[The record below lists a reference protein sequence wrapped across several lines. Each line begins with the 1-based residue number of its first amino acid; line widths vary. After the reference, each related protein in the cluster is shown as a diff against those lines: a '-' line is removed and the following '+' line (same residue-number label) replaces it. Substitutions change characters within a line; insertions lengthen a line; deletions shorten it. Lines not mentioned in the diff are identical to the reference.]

1 MKSYSLTE
9 GNIGK
14 TLVRF
19 ALPFMLANAL
29 QLLYGAVDLFVVG
42 HYATTADVSAV
53 SIGSQMM
60 ALISYLIIGFSTGA
74 TVLLGQYKG
83 AGDDFGM
90 ARVTGTSILLF
101 GIFAVLLTI
110 PLLLLAPSVTTAM
123 HTPLEAVAAAE
134 QYMIICFWGI
144 VFITGYNVVSGILRG
159 MGDSKSP
166 LLFVGI
172 ACIINIA
179 LDFLLVAGFQMGAK
193 GAAAATITA
202 QGGSFLFALY
212 FLKRKGLGFSFGRE
226 YLKME
231 KDCTMRLLQLGIPL
245 ALQSVLVSASFLI
258 ITATINTMGVVAS
271 AAVGVVEKLIGLLML
286 PSSSIS
292 SAVAAMSAQNIGA
305 GKKERARKCMWIG
318 IAISLGIAVAA
329 SGIGWFRGEWLT
341 RFFTGD
347 GAVIEAAA
355 RYLKTY
361 GLDCMLVAF
370 VFIMNGYF
378 TGAGHTMF
386 TMMHSLVTTFAIRV
400 PVTVAVGRM
409 ADTTLEAMGCAAP
422 LSSLGSLIFCLLYL
436 RRLDR
441 KKEVF
446 PK

>member
-60 ALISYLIIGFSTGA
+60 AVISYLIIGFSTGA

-83 AGDDFGM
+83 AGDDSGM

-101 GIFAVLLTI
+101 GIFAVLLTV

-123 HTPLEAVAAAE
+123 QTPVEAVAAAE

-144 VFITGYNVVSGILRG
+144 IFITGYNVVSGILRG
-159 MGDSKSP
+159 LGDSKSP

-179 LDFLLVAGFQMGAK
+179 LDFLLVAGFQMGAR

-202 QGGSFLFALY
+202 QAGSFLFALF
-212 FLKRKGLGFSFGRE
+212 FLKRKGMGFFFGRE
-226 YLKME
+226 YLKMD
-231 KDCTMRLLQLGIPL
+231 KDCTMRLMQLGIPL
-245 ALQSVLVSASFLI
+245 ALQSVLVSVSFLI

-329 SGIGWFRGEWLT
+329 SGMGWFKGEWLT
-341 RFFTGD
+341 QFFTRD

-386 TMMHSLVTTFAIRV
+386 TMMHSLITTFAIRV

-422 LSSLGSLIFCLLYL
+422 LSSIGSLIFCLLYL
-436 RRLDR
+436 RWLDR
-441 KKEVF
+441 KKEVSQ
-446 PK
+446 K